1 VLISTPVAC
10 SDSSFAAPASL
21 SASEPKPF
29 GAEPMKALSPLSVVL
44 AALFSFTARVAAQN
58 TNGFNGQVD
67 LTEVSL
73 EQLMY
78 EFKVQ
83 SVYAASRHEQTV
95 SDAPSSVTIIDSDE
109 IKKYGHR
116 SFAEVLQSVRGLY
129 VTYDRNYSYL
139 GVRGFNRPGDYTS
152 KVLVL
157 VNGHRINENV
167 FDSVLVGYDFP
178 IDVEIIDRVEV
189 VRGPSSSIYGNSA
202 FFAVIN
208 VITKEGKKIDGL
220 ELSGS
225 YGSFDSYK
233 ARATYGKKF
242 GNDVELFLSG
252 SFYDSAGA
260 DRLYYQEYN
269 NPQNNFGVTRH
280 TDYERFYKA
289 FASLTYKYFTAEAA
303 FSSREKGIPTGS
315 YGTIFN
321 DDRAKTTDNR
331 AYLDLKYQ
339 QSFEEDWEVIARMS
353 YDNYYYYGDY
363 PIIYPPNY
371 DVLYQ
376 DYAYGNWWG
385 GDVQI
390 NKTILDRHRLT
401 LGSEIRHN
409 FNQDQGNKDNFVP
422 RTVYD
427 DHRETFNFAFYG
439 QAETLLVTNPVKLI
453 LNAGVRYD
461 HFETFGD
468 TVNPRVAG
476 IFSPWEKTTFKL
488 LYGTAFKAPN
498 AYELYYEGPN
508 NKGNPGLKPETI
520 TTYEAVLEQALTRN
534 LNFVV
539 SGFRYEIEDL
549 INQTV
554 DPADGLLVYRN
565 LDRVT
570 AHGAEAELD
579 AKFANGFRGRASYTY
594 QETEDSATGEQLSN
608 SPRHLAKLNLILPL
622 WEAKIFSGIELQY
635 TSSAKTL
642 ANRDAEEHLIANVT
656 LFSQNIIK
664 NLEFSASVYNV
675 FNTTYFHPGAG
686 EHLQD
691 KIRQDGRTFRA
702 KLTYRF

>member
-1 VLISTPVAC
+1 MHVAC
-10 SDSSFAAPASL
+10 SYHLFAAPATL
-21 SASEPKPF
+21 SPYQPKASN
-29 GAEPMKALSPLSVVL
+29 ANPMKALPAVHIVLS
-44 AALFSFTARVAAQN
+44 ALLWSASYVGAQN
-58 TNGFNGQVD
+58 GSGFNSQMD

-73 EQLMY
+73 ETLMY
-78 EFKVQ
+78 ELKVQ
-83 SVYAASRHEQTV
+83 SVYAASKHKQTV

-116 SFAEVLQSVRGLY
+116 NLAEVLQSVRGLY

-202 FFAVIN
+202 FFGVIN
-208 VITKEGKKIDGL
+208 VITREGKKLDGL

-233 ARATYGKKF
+233 ARATFGKKF
-242 GNDVELFLSG
+242 DNDMELFLSG
-252 SFYDSAGA
+252 SFYDSAGP

-269 NPQNNFGVTRH
+269 TPQSNFGVTHH

-289 FASLTYKYFTAEAA
+289 FGNLTYKYFTVEAA
-303 FSSREKGIPTGS
+303 FGSREKGIPTGS

-331 AYLDLKYQ
+331 AYLDLKYERT
-339 QSFEEDWEVIARMS
+339 FEDDWEVIGRLT

-363 PIIYPPNY
+363 PIIYPPNF

-385 GDVQI
+385 GELQI
-390 NKTILDRHRLT
+390 NKMLFDRHRLT
-401 LGSEIRHN
+401 FGSEVRHN
-409 FNQDQGNKDNFVP
+409 FNQDQGNEDNFVP
-422 RTVYD
+422 RTVYN
-427 DHRETFNFAFYG
+427 DHRETFNFAFYA
-439 QAETLLVTNPVKLI
+439 QAEALLVTNPVKLI
-453 LNAGVRYD
+453 ANAGVRYD

-468 TVNPRVAG
+468 TVNPRLAG
-476 IFSPWEKTTFKL
+476 ILSPWEKTTFKI

-508 NKGNPGLKPETI
+508 NKGNTDLRPETI

-570 AHGAEAELD
+570 AAGVEVDLD
-579 AKFANGFRGRASYTY
+579 AKFARGFRGRASYSF
-594 QETEDSATGEQLSN
+594 QETEDSATGDQLSN
-608 SPRHLAKLNLILPL
+608 SPRHLAKFNLIAPL
-622 WEAKIFSGIELQY
+622 WEDKIFSGFELQY

-642 ANRDAEEHLIANVT
+642 ADRHAEEHWVANVT
-656 LFSQNIIK
+656 LFSQNIVK
-664 NLEFSASVYNV
+664 NLELSASVYNV
-675 FNTTYFHPGAG
+675 FNTTYFHPAAG

-691 KIRQDGRTFRA
+691 KIRQDGRSFRV